1 MSGKRPVELLVEA
14 CERALPLLRSPALGQ
29 HWMAPS
35 ALAEWSNSG
44 LAGHLARSAF
54 NLERALALQLDSGQV
69 LDSVAAYYTASG
81 PESSDSA
88 IGRRI
93 RELGDEEAAGGQ
105 AALADRFAAS
115 INKLRT
121 AAVPLPPTV
130 FVEMFRRVLPIDEC
144 ATACLLE
151 LVVHSDDLAVSLG
164 VPTPEF
170 DAAAMDLVSATL
182 CRISRVR
189 HGELAV
195 LRALSRAERA
205 PAGGVSA
212 FAG

>member
-1 MSGKRPVELLVEA
+1 MSEQRPIELLVKA

-29 HWMAPS
+29 HWTAPS

-54 NLERALALQLDSGQV
+54 NLERALAHQRHSEQV

-81 PESSDSA
+81 PEPSDSA
-88 IGRRI
+88 VGRRI

-105 AALADRFAAS
+105 TALADRFDLS
-115 INKLRT
+115 INVLRT

-130 FVEMFRRVLPIDEC
+130 FVEMFHRVLPIDEC

-170 DAAAMDLVSATL
+170 GETVMDLVSATL
-182 CRISRVR
+182 CRISRAR
-189 HGELAV
+189 HGDLAV

-205 PAGGVSA
+205 PAEGVSA